1 MQYASFDEA
10 SENYCTMDFVKK
22 DENNIPGIDLNQIDA
37 NQEMVYMGTGYWYG
51 SSMRAPQ
58 ARVAAYAFT
67 INKTINYAYVY
78 EFHGYPLWGSDEE
91 DYHITYYAAYPLSS
105 RCL

>member
-51 SSMRAPQ
+51 SSMR
-58 ARVAAYAFT
+58 
-67 INKTINYAYVY
+67 
-78 EFHGYPLWGSDEE
+78 
-91 DYHITYYAAYPLSS
+91 
-105 RCL
+105 RCV